1 MKVYQT
7 VFIGEKNTLLYGRIY
22 LDKEK
27 AIKFLNGRN
36 KLVEGVDVKS
46 NFLGLFKDS
55 RKALRKGKENDDFVL
70 EMEVIE

>member
-27 AIKFLNGRN
+27 AIKFL
-36 KLVEGVDVKS
+36 KDV
-46 NFLGLFKDS
+46 LIYETAG
-55 RKALRKGKENDDFVL
+55 
-70 EMEVIE
+70 EMWWA